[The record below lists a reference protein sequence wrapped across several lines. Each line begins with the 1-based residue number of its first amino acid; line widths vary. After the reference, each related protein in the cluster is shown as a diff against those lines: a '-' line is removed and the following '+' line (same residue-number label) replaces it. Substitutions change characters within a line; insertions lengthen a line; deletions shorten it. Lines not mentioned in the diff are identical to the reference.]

1 MEKGGKGEWDQK
13 MSRFGGKVRTEKT
26 LADKIAPA
34 WNEKKGQGE
43 EKARSEG
50 KASGEERSR
59 GRERV
64 SKENGR
70 GSTRGRGEGQAQEG
84 PLSEDRG
91 KRRIN
96 KGRVEEQGQL
106 QERGRGKEGKPTQE
120 QAPGE
125 KQGRGQGKGRGV
137 EKVWAQE
144 PEKGEARY
152 RTRYQ
157 GRARV
162 RRKRR
167 CEEKWGDGAR
177 GGGGARCRC
186 KCKCTTRESSRTG
199 ENRCGTAKARNRNR
213 DPVKSRG
220 GMQSRGG
227 AENKFESRCT
237 LPPAMYPAGPAWPKL
252 RVLRALWAL
261 LAVLLAS
268 WRLWAIQDV
277 QECTW
282 QVVLNKFETVGKN
295 GMSDR
300 FFDQEPLETVDN
312 VFSPLVD
319 VPTDQGEKYLSFP
332 YYLKINYSCN
342 GESSEAQ
349 VRKGHLTGLKPVV
362 LVTFQSPVNFHQWKI
377 EQLQIQMEAAP
388 FRSKAEQCTAEEVCV
403 MSWYTPM
410 PIKNGSVVMR
420 VDVSSNG
427 LGPFIPNKRFQVNI
441 NGFLQRQQDNT
452 LHFTV
457 GNEIFNLI
465 PRYFMNV
472 PSRALWHT
480 VDQAPVLILGGIPD
494 EKSVL
499 LTDTSFTDFFLVELN
514 IDSCWVG
521 SFYCPQASFTA
532 TIYDAI
538 ATESTLFI
546 RQNQLVYYFTGTYLT
561 LHESN
566 RGSGSWVR
574 VLANECIKRLC
585 PVHFHSNGSEY
596 IMALTTGKREGYV
609 HFGTITDG
617 RVSFKLLPKQRSVC
631 EGIQVDNCSITWAV
645 FIAGDYILMMLVEI
659 QDPTTRKYFQVVSYD
674 LVSDNLVIVY
684 TIPEFIPDARGLEF
698 LMILGT
704 ESYTN
709 FPMVPKGM
717 FYNPYNNLLFIWGNF
732 LLQSYNNENFIYLV
746 DFPKEQS
753 IKYLV
758 NSFHGDMAIV
768 TETEEIWYLLEGSY
782 RMYKLFPSKAWE
794 VYVSLQVMHQSSFY
808 TPSETM
814 VTLFYEDR
822 KLYQLVYLMNN
833 KQGRLVKRLVPVE
846 QLLMYQQL
854 GNHYLL
860 QRRGNHLTLS
870 FTNFCPFTVMRLRD
884 LPNPQIYTRQ
894 ERYQAHPP
902 RVLEPSGFHDENSL
916 AVYQGLV
923 YYLLCLHSKYH
934 KPYADPVH
942 DSTWRW
948 WKNKKLDQDYYFYLA
963 SNLQS
968 ASNVYIDMA
977 SYEKIYDLK
986 AKHELPER
994 IFLDK
999 GTSYRFSVFLTVR
1012 GHSFQFRPERVL
1024 TTIELSSKVELGVV
1038 LADPGCIEAVV
1049 KQKVL
1054 INRNSVLFWVTL
1066 NDKRSCFD
1074 QGLSGHHL
1082 MKTSMLVKV
1091 VGAVGHC
1098 FQNTHQGPRMQG
1110 NLMVPVLIGCPPGK
1124 RLAFDITYTLE
1135 YNRLQNKHY
1144 FDCVHIDPE
1153 MPCFLF
1159 RDIFYPFFLIQD
1171 LVTGDSGSFQGS
1183 QCTCT
1188 SAPGSYVLKVV
1199 GGGPTMD
1206 TIKEYSE
1213 EEIYRFNSPLDKT
1226 NSLIW
1231 TTKNTTTTKDSAFN
1245 IMTHQ
1250 SLGIEWLCLENS
1262 PCHDTIPH
1270 TIFAPEFFFKVL
1282 VSNRGVDKS
1291 TYCDHQLIFLLHIHG
1306 LPLSAKR
1313 ALLILMVSSSV
1324 FIGLVILYIIF
1335 CLLLPVMVKACN
1347 ILRWKINNI
1356 LTSESY
1362 YTYTSSSRVFSG
1374 TSGTKSRG
1382 SSSVSSS
1389 VSSKVAEGNQ
1399 EAPEETSKKQSIT

>member
-342 GESSEAQ
+342 GEWWHHQTLGTLRIQEDSQYPTRHISSEAQ

-631 EGIQVDNCSITWAV
+631 EGIQATTMKTSSTWW
-645 FIAGDYILMMLVEI
+645 ISPRSSPLS
-659 QDPTTRKYFQVVSYD
+659 TWSTRS
-674 LVSDNLVIVY
+674 
-684 TIPEFIPDARGLEF
+684 T
-698 LMILGT
+698 GT
-704 ESYTN
+704 W
-709 FPMVPKGM
+709 
-717 FYNPYNNLLFIWGNF
+717 LLS
-732 LLQSYNNENFIYLV
+732 Q
-746 DFPKEQS
+746 
-753 IKYLV
+753 
-758 NSFHGDMAIV
+758 
-768 TETEEIWYLLEGSY
+768 
-782 RMYKLFPSKAWE
+782 
-794 VYVSLQVMHQSSFY
+794 
-808 TPSETM
+808 
-814 VTLFYEDR
+814 
-822 KLYQLVYLMNN
+822 
-833 KQGRLVKRLVPVE
+833 RL
-846 QLLMYQQL
+846 
-854 GNHYLL
+854 
-860 QRRGNHLTLS
+860 RRNHLTLS